1 MVLHAFG
8 TSRIDYCNG
17 LLHGLPDCEIAK
29 LQRGQNAAAR
39 LLMSCKMYDHIITP
53 ILTNLHWLPVRYR
66 INCKILLLTF
76 KALYG
81 MAPSYI
87 IDLIHTKTNTRNLLR
102 SNEGVLLKHPSGK
115 MKKSFGDRS
124 FSVAAPTHGTLF
136 LLDSAASNVFLLLSL
151 ILKLIFLNW
160 LLISLRY

>member
-1 MVLHAFG
+1 MVLHAFV

-17 LLHGLPDCEIAK
+17 LLYGLPDCEIAK

-87 IDLIHTKTNTRNLLR
+87 IDLIHTKNNTRYLLR
-102 SNEGVLLKHPSGK
+102 SVEGVSIKASVRENEKVIWWQILQCGCAHSWNALPVRLRSIKCISTFKSHLK
-115 MKKSFGDRS
+115 
-124 FSVAAPTHGTLF
+124 TYLF
-136 LLDSAASNVFLLLSL
+136 
-151 ILKLIFLNW
+151 KLAFN
-160 LLISLRY
+160 IS